1 VITGARV
8 ELCIPYQQRDSWQD
22 NGERWKSH
30 AFLMKHIC
38 SLLKVLNLVPELTV
52 QPVRFLEGGLNIAAS
67 GCGGSIDMSP
77 LTQRNSTEFPATQ
90 RNSTEFAPFSTL
102 NVPLNR

>member
-1 VITGARV
+1 V

-52 QPVRFLEGGLNIAAS
+52 QPVRFLEGGLNAGTS
-67 GCGGSIDMSP
+67 GGGGSIDMSP
-77 LTQRNSTEFPATQ
+77 LTQRNSTD
-90 RNSTEFAPFSTL
+90 FAPFSTL
-102 NVPLNR
+102 NTVPLNR

>member
-1 VITGARV
+1 MMNAGARV

-30 AFLMKHIC
+30 AFLMKYIC

-52 QPVRFLEGGLNIAAS
+52 QPVRFTDSSGASIAAAAIGS
-67 GCGGSIDMSP
+67 GSVDMSGLSP
-77 LTQRNSTEFPATQ
+77 LTQGG
-90 RNSTEFAPFSTL
+90 NSTEFAPFSTL